1 MFAPCLFSLPHQ
13 LTEEFPGKI
22 VFVRSSKQMLITEVH
37 FKVTSLLTKKKK
49 KVNSNRLQSVSPLP
63 LSPWTTR

>member
-37 FKVTSLLTKKKK
+37 FKVGNVSINKKKK
-49 KVNSNRLQSVSPLP
+49 ESKQ
-63 LSPWTTR
+63 